1 MSFNPKAK
9 TLAAIEQKEV
19 NKKAIDKLGAKF
31 NPTTGKKAP
40 FFIKTD
46 HKYADGT
53 EAPLF
58 IFGKI
63 KQFKAAIKDLK
74 GNTELHG
81 LAYVEYDDKQVTT
94 LCLAPTKG
102 KLDGKEVL
110 LKKAMKDTFTAA
122 YAQYKLLPPLTEEE
136 AAAAEAA
143 MEAMADEEATAET
156 APNPVAQQ
164 QPQIGNL
171 AGYSKRIQDN
181 LAKYKA
187 GDKAVVGA
195 MKADI
200 AKFQEAFAKAL
211 PNEKTQY
218 QKQAE
223 QMSSLAQQLDK
234 ATSGAAA
241 TAAISPEKQ
250 KAKTDNKALKGRL
263 DQLLANFDL
272 NQFK

>member
-46 HKYADGT
+46 HKYPDGT

-81 LAYVEYDDKQVTT
+81 LAYVEYDDKQVST

-102 KLDGKEVL
+102 KLDGKEML

-143 MEAMADEEATAET
+143 MEAMADEEVTAET

-164 QPQIGNL
+164 PQIGNL
-171 AGYSKRIQDN
+171 GGYFKRIQDN

-187 GDKAVVGA
+187 GDKAVLGA

-200 AKFQEAFAKAL
+200 AKFQESFAKAL
-211 PNEKTQY
+211 PAEKTQY
-218 QKQAE
+218 QKQFE
-223 QMSSLAQQLDK
+223 QISTLNQQLDK
-234 ATSGAAA
+234 AGTSGA
-241 TAAISPEKQ
+241 TAAAVSPEKQ